1 MQCLFEWSRLAPF
14 QVLSHFDTQFDANDE
29 HELNTGGSPS
39 NAPACPVSAL
49 TDSSLFMPSSEF
61 RMALTS
67 GYWRH
72 HTWSVP
78 VHDLVEEPHG
88 ASLHITTTPHESSSC
103 LGSARSLV
111 SAMST
116 ALRTSLHPLTRS
128 QASCTFS
135 NTSEP
140 TCVHDV

>member
-1 MQCLFEWSRLAPF
+1 MLAPF
-14 QVLSHFDTQFDANDE
+14 QVLSHFYTQFDANDE
-29 HELNTGGSPS
+29 HELHYVADSPS
-39 NAPACPVSAL
+39 IVPACPVSAL
-49 TDSSLFMPSSEF
+49 TDSSLLMPSSEF

-88 ASLHITTTPHESSSC
+88 ASLHITTTPHESSSF
-103 LGSARSLV
+103 LGSARFIV

-116 ALRTSLHPLTRS
+116 ALRTTLHPLTRS